1 MDDDGFLDD
10 LLNNDIT
17 PPRIGW
23 AEQRRRATPA
33 PVSWD
38 MEIDNDDLPAPKERA
53 VPSWARKDDV
63 DKDLDDLFGTSAA
76 EDEEDKRFELEPE
89 VLPADD
95 DVVFVGQSKEQEEQ
109 EEEEPELVKKEEP
122 VLVKKEPE
130 DEPEPE
136 PERPSAPPPPE
147 SEPEPEPE
155 PPKEEE
161 EEPKQKTKPASLKL
175 KRRGRDRLKVKQP
188 VSNGCT
194 CGGSGT
200 CDECRAGL

>member
-10 LLNNDIT
+10 LLNNEIT
-17 PPRIGW
+17 PPRLPGW

-38 MEIDNDDLPAPKERA
+38 MEIDNDDLPAPKERV

-63 DKDLDDLFGTSAA
+63 DKDLDDLFGTSAQ

-89 VLPADD
+89 VPPVDD
-95 DVVFVGQSKEQEEQ
+95 DVVFVGTSKEQ

-136 PERPSAPPPPE
+136 PERPSAPPPE
-147 SEPEPEPE
+147 SEPEP
-155 PPKEEE
+155 PKEEEE